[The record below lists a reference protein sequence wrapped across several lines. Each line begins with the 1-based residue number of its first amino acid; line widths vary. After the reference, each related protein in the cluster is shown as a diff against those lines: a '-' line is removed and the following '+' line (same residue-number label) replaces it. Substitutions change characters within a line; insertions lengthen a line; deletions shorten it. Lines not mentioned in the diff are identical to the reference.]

1 MGERLG
7 ETEAQRWEAGQAV
20 GFGVLWGM
28 GRELGVR
35 MGGKGGGGG
44 GVGVRMGETEAGEWG
59 VGSDVGKAG
68 LRNWDGGEMEAGEAR
83 I

>member
-1 MGERLG
+1 MGSG
-7 ETEAQRWEAGQAV
+7 ASSGI
-20 GFGVLWGM
+20 WGT

-44 GVGVRMGETEAGEWG
+44 VGVRMGETEAREWG

-68 LRNWDGGEMEAGEAR
+68 LRNWDGGEMGAGEAR